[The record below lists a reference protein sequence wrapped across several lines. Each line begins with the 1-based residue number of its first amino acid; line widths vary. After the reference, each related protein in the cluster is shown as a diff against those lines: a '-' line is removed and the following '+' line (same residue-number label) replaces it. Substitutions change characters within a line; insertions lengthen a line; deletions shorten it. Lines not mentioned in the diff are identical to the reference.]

1 VKPEVA
7 KALARHAPQRRDWLK
22 ALDQQEQR
30 ALLEELI
37 ADFFVGQRQVL
48 LKWSALTG
56 QSAQI
61 DTGYIAQHMASVT
74 LAEPGQ
80 GFKGKGVDLAD
91 GSEVKS
97 AALLSGVDRPRWN
110 HNMGTLASD
119 RQRAARSI
127 APMWQGYLEAP
138 RVFYVLFDRF
148 PTEPAKLRVRAWC
161 VQPRVDAGWRDLFN
175 RYVEQR
181 TASQYNLQLH
191 PPIGR
196 DDDLVVNTLGNL
208 DFRDIK
214 VFEAVFALPDTPQQ
228 LSVEWIMP
236 PDESFRAGRTIA
248 TPYKRDPDRRIEIE
262 GVDGH
267 ALSTERDVRKR
278 FRSLNSD

>member
-7 KALARHAPQRRDWLK
+7 QALARHAPQRRAWLQ
-22 ALDQQEQR
+22 ALDSHEQR

-97 AALLSGVDRPRWN
+97 AASLSGVDRPRWN

-119 RQRAARSI
+119 GRRKRRGL
-127 APMWQGYLEAP
+127 APMWQVYLDAP

-148 PTEPAKLRVRAWC
+148 PDEPSKLRVRAWC
-161 VQPRVDAGWRDLFN
+161 VQPPHDAGWRNLLV
-175 RYVEQR
+175 RYAAAR
-181 TASQYNLQLH
+181 TADKYNLQLH

-196 DDDLVVNTLGNL
+196 SDDLVVNTLGNL

-214 VFEAVFALPDTPQQ
+214 VFEAVFALPDVSRD
-228 LSVEWIMP
+228 LSVEWILRPSQRFM
-236 PDESFRAGRTIA
+236 EGRTLA
-248 TPYKRDPDRRIEIE
+248 SQWKRDPDRRIEIE

-267 ALSTERDVRKR
+267 ALSTERDVRGL
-278 FRSLNSD
+278 FRSLKPG

>member
-1 VKPEVA
+1 M
-7 KALARHAPQRRDWLK
+7 ALSTTERQS
-22 ALDQQEQR
+22 
-30 ALLEELI
+30 LLEELI
-37 ADFFVGQRQVL
+37 ADFFVGQRQLL

-61 DTGYIAQHMASVT
+61 DTGYIAQHMASVA

-119 RQRAARSI
+119 RQRIARGI
-127 APMWQGYLEAP
+127 TPMWKGYIDAP
-138 RVFYVLFDRF
+138 RVFYVLFDRS
-148 PTEPAKLRVRAWC
+148 PDDIARLRVRAWC
-161 VQPRVDAGWRDLFN
+161 VHPAHDAGWRDLVM

-181 TASQYNLQLH
+181 EGTQYNLQLH

-196 DDDLVVNTLGNL
+196 NDDLVVNTWGNL
-208 DFRDIK
+208 DFRDVK
-214 VFEAVFALPDTPQQ
+214 VFEAVFALPSTPERFH
-228 LSVEWIMP
+228 LKWISP
-236 PDESFRAGRTIA
+236 PGEGYRSGTTDPSS
-248 TPYKRDPDRRIEIE
+248 YQRDPARRIELE

-267 ALSTERDVRKR
+267 VLPSEDDVRR
-278 FRSLNSD
+278 MFRTFSSS